1 MKLGLLIFFAA
12 NTLAAPF
19 WVLDKDLP
27 RAEVKDVGCK
37 ASRLRQGLDYTYDYE
52 GETLNK
58 IDGVSTQATG
68 LKLKAQIT
76 ITPLDECK
84 FYMKI
89 SKTELLQKSMSQD
102 SFVKSADSEN
112 FKIALEKYDL
122 VFSMSENQITK
133 LFSNK
138 DEPVYILNTKRG
150 ILSTIQLEESVSV
163 ESDVN
168 GFCKTTITQEDGKI
182 VKSKKLSDCSQRT
195 IQEIGFHAATIKSE
209 SDLKVLDSNSK
220 CVYKISG
227 NIINSVSC
235 EETHLFKPF
244 SAGHKAPSGAVTTVK
259 QTLSN
264 LQESKASS
272 ITSKIIDGKMQESSI
287 LYDHT
292 SEENQAIKSL
302 KDEFEETIQ
311 RLAKPNEVKQFTVK
325 MDSAHEFS
333 TMVFLLRKMDM
344 KRMTIVW
351 DKYFDCI
358 ESKLCDNSQVDLRDV
373 YRQYLLDGIAYCGT
387 STCVTMV
394 HDAIIKEAI
403 TGERMNIF
411 LQSIALVATT
421 SRKIIRDLMGIVSKQ
436 PTRQGYLTLGT
447 ILYRH
452 CKKNIADCDD
462 VKPNIITQAE
472 NFLIGKLGKNCEG
485 QENYERVEEILMSLK
500 ALSNA
505 QRPSRASS
513 VILSCA
519 ANSEH
524 VNITTAAFDAIGN
537 MPCDKVIVDEL
548 YNFVKETSNAPN
560 KRISAFVALM
570 KCPNEIL
577 LEHVVDL
584 LEQEPSNQLAS
595 FIWSY
600 LTNIMES
607 SNPKHESTKALLEKI
622 TKIKPLREFN
632 MPFHQYSKA
641 FEKSTYFQSIKSG
654 AAIESHVIF
663 NHENYFPQS
672 AFFDLTAN
680 VLGVPVSLL
689 ETNIGIEGLEDLLE
703 QAAGNDGFL
712 SKNNFVFNLFN
723 FNITAQK
730 LRDLAQQREQ
740 QEPSVVR
747 NRRATD
753 EDSITE
759 LHKKVNRKNK
769 LPNGHLSFK
778 VMGQEI
784 RTFSYDDIFYM
795 VDQIDNMNVIQ
806 LLLNIAKGG
815 SKTFTKS
822 MMFLEMT
829 QTVPTGLGLPLK
841 LKLVGTTVAGIELNG
856 KFDIRN
862 MFWGPGSL
870 TINGFVNPSAAV
882 EISGQMGVD
891 GHFVSSG
898 VFVNSSM
905 FVSNTIK
912 GAIVYQEGKLL
923 KINMDVPEEP
933 VELFKIGSTPF
944 MYLNGKN
951 EAVEGVERKINPE
964 ETCFKSVMIGY
975 GVCTSIRMPV
985 SFREYEAPYF
995 PLSGPAHFGVK
1006 LFRADEKL
1014 QTFQFLVSMTKK
1026 QPITSGVIE
1035 FSTPGALYE
1044 RKLGGE
1050 FLFSDVDD
1058 IKTLTLSAKKSNK
1071 MASVEFSYNSVTH
1084 QTSVVGKNNFFTEK
1098 DIVTKFVFFNT
1109 SNTVNVNQIGLRF
1122 STEYDWYKFE
1132 SVTKL
1137 VKKETGFILTGST
1150 LYYPTKS
1157 ITGVLEYNSDEQ
1169 KIITRVEVADKSF
1182 ELTGNYQK
1190 KGNERGF
1197 TVVASSGN
1205 VMSTFYGGFLNE
1217 ANKQEVLLSVNGF
1230 GSVLKNTYTYENV
1243 NGQRSFETKLLVNDH
1258 AAQLRSEFKF
1268 EGDGSELVLTADIFG
1283 KTAVSKFLV
1292 VNTASIK
1299 EVNVTA
1305 NIAGNSGQASL
1316 KYLADG
1322 PSFVSSF
1329 DVMGSKLNAFVA
1341 LDNSIGYKVI
1351 VGGSAGGYTAGL
1363 RNVYSQTEDTQ
1374 SLCAT
1379 LYYETMNLE
1388 KQAGIG
1394 CAKITSRNKEFI
1406 QRVVALTFTAGE
1418 GEKNVEFIIDF
1429 EKHTSQVKLNT
1440 DFKVNNNLL
1449 FNNRVTIK
1457 YNKLIDSEAS
1467 VSYKVLNYDTGF
1479 KLFSKKYNEELQF
1492 GFETRV
1498 MKTSVLFLQH
1508 YSTVGENKEMKSE
1521 FFINDK
1527 VIPVNA
1533 QMNYIKNALEKKVVL
1548 RLTGGQYS
1556 IENFYSI
1563 FNNVNIYQ
1571 LGSGVTVRKGESTI
1585 FNVYEAAAIQLND
1598 KSKVF
1603 RFKFGAVLFE
1613 KTYEYGWE
1621 TEYKNLGTSDKT
1633 SFSLVSS
1640 IQYAI
1645 NRKSS
1650 ISLTISNSKS
1660 DASAVVEFEYIPSN
1674 ILIYSIKFNKVLY
1687 QVDASLEFLPKMFT
1701 KFMARLEGQNGY
1713 QLITDGSVE
1722 WSGYKRSLGATY
1734 TYKHTNSELI
1744 VSSSIG
1750 KNLFFSFTHLK
1761 NSPKLVEL
1769 TIVAFE
1775 NNGKWISVFQNSHLQ
1790 NQFVWNDKEIINI
1803 GTNMELDTKSF
1814 FFQISKGKE
1823 ALMKLSKSFNDIGE
1837 KVTLNLPD
1845 VRNLISFDGKLEK
1858 DALRFKV
1865 FGKEEWISLNVEVNR
1880 EKNTALASISVF
1892 NKTLSVTGL
1901 FPIDGVSLYVN
1912 PYFMNEFSLNAIYNP
1927 QERSIN
1933 LNAKTVSRTV
1943 GVILRCDIQNM
1954 IASFQTFCNENKI
1967 SLNVFVEKNSFISQ
1981 FSISPKFTF
1990 QFVFDILNDDTL
2002 MFSTQTLNE
2011 GKPLTLT
2018 SVKYQLSKGF
2028 SQLALNWNQ
2037 ETASMIYQTVS
2048 PIIETFSNKSIQ
2060 NSKMFVDYIYE
2071 SAMGSKVSAMEF
2083 IDMMDKAYSE
2093 IDITLSQEKLKSL
2106 AVSSIQQLSEILK
2119 HALKEVVRSI
2129 DSLKNQLPELFQK
2142 LNNLK
2147 DQINIILRKVRESVV
2162 EINSDLEKNWK
2173 EVVIIVFEAISNITK
2188 SSQPVVVKAF
2198 ELIRGFKV
2206 QGVTVEEFVLSQS
2219 KGIQYLTDYAM
2230 SASNNLTV
2238 LVSKLK
2244 EEYLV
2249 NRENILLFKIPYTN
2263 ETMEN
2268 VLAIIAE
2275 KGLELKNLIMELT
2288 LKLKNQIHDL
2298 NLQTYFEEMQIKL
2311 INFKIENKS
2320 IEEHIAILKNN
2331 VNIFI
2336 LNDMQK
2342 VIQKI
2347 QSKTE
2352 LYVNKVIKFLT
2363 PLMDHIKFVNAAVIK
2378 HFKPFLTK
2386 SANEVL
2392 QKASV
2397 IHIQDIEKFLREKW
2411 VMIEKILLPMLEPIQ
2426 PFYIAMRKQISNF
2439 EVNNLE
2445 SWLNMQKLR
2454 FEDYAKETVKARMN
2468 IDDQINLLN
2477 SAVKK
2482 ISKATQEE
2490 IVRNIALSD
2499 IKKKEV
2505 VEFFVKKITE
2515 HEKLFSDILQ
2525 QVKLLWNQL
2534 KSQCTELTSKSLKD
2548 VIDSLF
2554 INSSANQF
2562 KSNILSTAEELSK
2575 ALKKLSEMDLTESII
2590 KNANSSVQ
2598 MSKLQMDSIIEEIVK
2613 QSKTINTTEIALKT
2627 VQMVQ
2632 QLVADIYAS
2641 ALVLTTN
2648 LYSNMDPYLSKMA
2661 NLEYKQLL
2669 TELKTYALNYSKE
2682 IHSFGNQIY
2691 NFSKETIYND
2701 RLSNAYATYKVH
2713 LEVLYA
2719 HLSKIEVY
2727 KISKID
2733 YNQIYDEYVVPLKQW
2748 CKELCRE
2755 MKEKSELVY
2764 DDVEGPSKKLFIY
2777 YKSIVTGFV
2786 TESYNAVLDQASEFF
2801 KTLISE
2807 LNIAWNKI
2815 QVQLKEVSAKLYA
2828 TYQHLLT
2835 QYEDMTWEEIIQV
2848 VCAHGRMIAKETQMN
2863 TIKLYNN
2870 LLKLSNVLKD
2880 EIEKTYIMTAT
2891 HFNLYLTNIQSKVQP
2906 EVIKMVFKF
2915 KIFIGKRIADI
2926 KRIIN
2931 EISKFI
2937 QNQASEIKDQVIVV
2951 YNVNKNK
2958 SLKKIYSEVTAMTV
2972 TEFNK
2977 QYELF
2982 EENVNGLKNTVIQTL
2997 QNFSH
3002 NYYTKANVLLQTVI
3016 IPELV
3021 AESESFINQTLRLSV
3036 ILANETVNA
3045 YSPHFY
3051 LITDILSK
3059 FTEEMKTKVLDLSEE
3074 VSKRNSIVLEENL
3087 TKLQNILNNFSTK
3100 LQNNDIVVQ
3109 TINHEYV
3116 KQSSIE
3122 FKKLKETVEL
3132 KMNELKLN
3140 PTEEYKL
3147 QTEQALN
3154 KIQEYFEELKKY
3166 YSEQFNI
3173 DEIIVLIQNVRESGI
3188 FTLNKAT
3195 QKLKPG
3201 YNAIVAET
3209 WATVKRV
3216 FGEMNK
3222 VATLFRQ
3229 YPEETFW
3236 KTLSVAKGNIQSII
3250 SIDLLEI
3257 NTKYSRWL
3265 LEIKED
3271 DYFNEWTKTSIKK
3284 AVKYAQSTS
3293 ESLEMKIKDLISYT
3307 KTTVSFYQE
3316 NVKQITN
3323 WYNNQMSLLPEKWS
3337 KCPISSIFANPLW
3350 NNLKNELTNHEL
3362 FVVARMIAGKG
3373 QDKFVD
3379 IKDMALAE
3387 FNNKNNDLNTQVFD
3401 RYHQTKG
3408 ITLNQY
3414 KELAENYNH
3423 LIKKVDERYQELV
3436 SQTLKTLDDTTLSDV
3451 VLFVQTSTN
3460 QMVEKLLEVKKMFDD
3475 VQLKGRALYN
3485 EYSNSFIAQFENYKL
3500 NAITIFDQYQ
3510 IKVTNLC
3517 TQLHTELYVYFT
3529 QYKQTL
3535 VPYYAS
3541 LEATVQQYYHEF
3553 YPLVVGKYN
3562 DVYLK
3567 VKSQLDGIT
3576 LKSKQVFNE
3585 FIKNTIDMTDL
3596 VYSESY
3602 SQWMQSD
3609 LHVTLVSLRKMTI
3622 KETVSALLRLPS
3634 QIKKVIIT
3642 SYNKYQKNILELS
3655 EKVPKVFSQL
3665 YNNYYNTCHHFCSI
3679 MYKSMNE
3686 NYNLVYKNMITAKN
3700 HYHSMYKEVLV
3711 QFDENKNDLVKLVKP
3726 FVASSLSM
3734 ITWVKNEITEST
3746 LFFYQ
3751 YYHLDEKFKT
3761 YRDLLF
3767 SEYKNIIPTFN
3778 EYKEVI
3784 LKVSEEYKDVA
3795 LKITQEY
3802 KDKVL
3807 IYTKEYREQAKIVFQ
3822 KCKEIVTKYIHKY
3835 QPIAEKFMGQY
3846 IEHTRQYVKEYQ
3858 AIALRYYKKIKEQ
3871 APLIALKYR
3880 DMVQHYINEYQAT
3893 ALKYYDEIKEHVPV
3907 IVLKYIDMTQQYIK
3921 EYQATALMYYK
3932 EFKEHVPEIA
3942 LRYKDMAQQYAKEYQ
3957 VIALQYYE
3965 EIKEQAP
3972 KIALKYRDMAQ
3983 QYANEYQVIALKYY
3997 EEIKEQAPKIAL
4009 KYKDMAQQYANE
4021 YQVIALKYYE
4031 EIKEQAPKIA
4041 LKYRDMAQQYAN
4053 EYQVIA
4059 LKYYEE
4065 IKEQAPKIALKYRDM
4080 AQQYANEYQV
4090 IALKYYEEIKE
4101 QAPKIALKYKD
4112 MAQQYANEYQVIAL
4126 KYYEEIKE
4134 QAPKIALKYRDMA
4147 QQYANEYQV
4156 IALKYYEEIKEQAPK
4171 IALKYRDMA
4180 QQYANEYQ
4188 VIALK
4193 YYEEIKEQAPKIA
4206 LKYRDMAQQYANEY
4220 QVIALKYYEEIK
4232 EQAPKI
4238 ALKYRDMAQ
4247 QYANEYQVIALKYY
4261 EEIKEQ
4267 APKIALKYKDMAQ
4280 QYAKEYQVIAFKYY
4294 DGEYKELIQKVA
4306 AEYKILVLKYYE
4318 EFAEQAPKVV
4328 AKYRALA
4335 NRYIQEYQDVAEKLV
4350 AEYMEQIQKVV
4361 FPYKEMIVKFVKEYH
4376 PIVKK
4381 LIADYKNIAIEL
4393 ARKYILIAQN
4403 VIDESR
4409 KYINNFDLKNVKKDL
4424 DSVLS
4429 AYMTE
4434 LGNYVSIESKKGKML
4449 INVYHSEITPKF
4461 SHHLS
4466 SIGVRSRRSIESV
4479 KMKGSDLVLTIEKQF
4494 EELKARVQQLVTK
4507 IQYFLTNSKE
4517 VKTTL
4522 LASYYSNRKILETG
4536 IENGMQ
4542 QLNAVYKNALNE
4554 FETIKIEANKFIN
4567 NFSVAY
4573 YYEKSQKI
4581 STRFYSHAQTQSLE
4595 YYKQAKEFY
4604 SKYLDVA
4611 QKLLSE
4617 YFIIVEKYYSNY
4629 YTQVQEIL
4637 IKYYNQAQNLY
4648 PEYYNQAKELCL
4660 RYRSQAQEFS
4670 LKFYNQAEV
4679 LYSQYYS
4686 QAKEFS
4692 MKYYNQAKKLYPE
4705 YYDQVKE
4712 LYLKYYSQAQK
4723 FSLKHYQQAQNLYLE
4738 YYNQAKEFSINY
4750 YNQIEKLH
4758 PEYFNQAK
4766 ELSLKYY
4773 GQVQK
4778 LYSEYYNKAKEF
4790 SIKYYNQAAKSYPEY
4805 YNQARDLSLKYYE
4818 QAQKLYS
4825 EYYNQV
4831 KELSLKYYNQAM
4843 NSYPEYYNQA
4853 SEFLLKY
4860 YNPAQKLYI
4869 EYHNQMKQFS
4879 LKYFT
4884 QVQDFSFLYI
4894 NQSEKLYLEYYN
4906 QAKELSLKYYSQAK
4920 KLSPEYYD
4928 HVKQLSLKYYTQAQ
4942 EISSNCFNQTQKL
4955 YSEYYNQV
4963 QEFSF
4968 KYYNLA
4974 QILYPEY
4981 YSKAKEFCLEYYN
4994 QSQKIYTEYKSQ
5006 AKILYSDYYNQV
5018 QKLTSV
5024 NYDQINKFSLE
5035 YFKQAQDLSLKYYNQ
5050 ILSITIKCKNDA
5062 QEFYNKNI
5070 NEAQTLYFDYYN
5082 QVQSLSLEYLNLTEK
5097 FYSESQKFSVEN
5109 YEQALTIYS
5118 NYKKQVEMLY
5128 TELNKRAH
5136 MWSVTF
5142 YEKSNVELK
5151 KLFIRG
5157 NTLFS
5162 EFKKDP
5168 SAFLKSIYQKSI
5180 ELFNFWSFK
5189 AENLYDQYQP
5199 KIVVMLKD
5207 HQTLF
5212 IAKANKLSKQI
5223 TLIYNKLESK
5233 LNDWKSEVTPENLYV
5248 IFETV
5253 HKSLKETPIFLRAKA
5268 IKMYQLYQPKIASI
5282 FNQQKSLL
5290 TTNFVN
5296 LLKQIK
5302 ITYSEFETAFNNWK
5316 SGVSAEKAFYQITRR
5331 FKHLT
5336 KYASYE
5342 TLENI
5347 RQALCINHIETC
5359 QRFTESIQMQVT
5371 YIKSY
5376 ITNIF
5381 KVVVSKEVAL
5391 LQYVRNEFSF
5401 INDQKKSLMSSLA
5414 TAIIFGNNHV
5424 ITFDRK
5430 VYDFIDYNQRDC
5442 TYLLARDFVHG
5453 KFSIMRQSDTTIVN
5467 TPDMS
5472 IKIKN
5477 DGKTQATIGNK
5488 TINSLPVESESS
5500 KCVRLYDVIRCEF
5513 IEQGIFVSVDL
5524 INFVTTI
5531 QLSSWHFGKTQG
5543 VLGTYN
5549 HESYDDWKM
5558 PDGKIADN
5566 IYKFANA
5573 YEVSKKRSCVATPKE
5588 KACSNAPSAKC
5599 KELFNST
5606 SSMFARFFKIADP
5619 KPFLKACED
5628 DTSCKSIGHCSSV
5641 TAYRGL
5647 LKALGEKPD
5656 FCPDCVAFDS
5666 HKMNEEWNLKPTG
5679 SVDVVMLVSDR
5690 VSGKDFKKQLM
5701 KIMIQVQQFLRVNKY
5716 DTRYA
5721 LIGFGGKG
5729 VHESSHIR
5737 PIGTGDIFGS
5747 SDDLLKEMK
5756 KMEFNGED
5764 NSFNDAFEAITMASK
5779 LSFRPGA
5786 SRIFILYTEDDVK
5799 SSLSGVTQI
5808 EAQHFLEKEANAT
5821 LVVFQNL
5828 QTKMLAQQLKGNFIA
5843 ETAHRVYSDKAPS
5856 GSQKGSYSLTNSAF
5870 KKLTDSSNGALFTT
5884 DFTSVNIVSKS
5895 LYDVM
5900 SFNIQRVNSQCQQC
5914 VVQAKPNGDPVVI
5927 CATRNDITC

>member
-52 GETLNK
+52 GETMNK
-58 IDGVSTQATG
+58 IDGASTQATG
-68 LKLKAQIT
+68 LKLRAQIT
-76 ITPLDECK
+76 ITPIDECK

-102 SFVKSADSEN
+102 SFVKSTDSEN

-122 VFSMSENQITK
+122 VFSISENQITK

-168 GFCKTTITQEDGKI
+168 GLCKTTITQEDGKV

-220 CVYKISG
+220 CVYKMSG

-358 ESKLCDNSQVDLRDV
+358 ESKLCDSSQVDLRDV

-394 HDAIIKEAI
+394 HDAIVKEAI

-462 VKPNIITQAE
+462 IKPNIITQAE

-654 AAIESHVIF
+654 AAIETHVIF

-689 ETNIGIEGLEDLLE
+689 ETNIGIEGMEDLLE

-712 SKNNFVFNLFN
+712 SKNNFVFSLFN
-723 FNITAQK
+723 FNITAEK
-730 LRDLAQQREQ
+730 LRDLAQQR
-740 QEPSVVR
+740 EPSVVR
-747 NRRATD
+747 NRRATGAN

-795 VDQIDNMNVIQ
+795 VDQIDNMNVVQ
-806 LLLNIAKGG
+806 LLLNVAKGG

-870 TINGFVNPSAAV
+870 TINGFVKPSAAV

-951 EAVEGVERKINPE
+951 EAVEGVERKVNPE

-1026 QPITSGVIE
+1026 QPVTSGVIE
-1035 FSTPGALYE
+1035 FSTPGAFYE

-1169 KIITRVEVADKSF
+1169 KIITRVEVAEKSF

-1230 GSVLKNTYTYENV
+1230 GGILKNTYTYENV

-1268 EGDGSELVLTADIFG
+1268 EGDASELVFTADIFG

-1305 NIAGNSGQASL
+1305 NIVGNSGQASL
-1316 KYLADG
+1316 KYLADS
-1322 PSFVSSF
+1322 PSLVSSF
-1329 DVMGSKLNAFVA
+1329 DVMGSKLNAFVT
-1341 LDNSIGYKVI
+1341 LDNSIGYKII
-1351 VGGSAGGYTAGL
+1351 VGGSAGGYTAGV

-1379 LYYETMNLE
+1379 LYYETKNLE

-1394 CAKITSRNKEFI
+1394 CAKITLLNKEFI
-1406 QRVVALTFTAGE
+1406 QSVIALTFTAGE
-1418 GEKNVEFIIDF
+1418 GKKNVEFVIDF
-1429 EKHTSQVKLNT
+1429 EKHTSLVKLNT
-1440 DFKVNNNLL
+1440 DFKFNNNLL

-1479 KLFSKKYNEELQF
+1479 KLFSRKSNEELHF

-1498 MKTSVLFLQH
+1498 MKTSVLFLQR
-1508 YSTVGENKEMKSE
+1508 YSTVAENKEMKSE
-1521 FFINDK
+1521 IFVNDK
-1527 VIPVNA
+1527 IIPVNA
-1533 QMNYIKNALEKKVVL
+1533 QMNYIKNALEKKIVL

-1556 IENFYSI
+1556 IENYYSI
-1563 FNNVNIYQ
+1563 FNKVNIFQ
-1571 LGSGVTVRKGESTI
+1571 FGSGVTVNKGESTI
-1585 FNVYEAAAIQLND
+1585 FNVYDAAAIQLND
-1598 KSKVF
+1598 KSKAF
-1603 RFKFGAVLFE
+1603 YYKFGAVLFE

-1633 SFSLVSS
+1633 SFSLVSG

-1674 ILIYSIKFNKVLY
+1674 ILIYSINLNKVLY
-1687 QVDASLEFLPKMFT
+1687 QVDASFEFLPKMFT
-1701 KFMARLEGQNGY
+1701 KFMARLEDQNGY
-1713 QLITDGSVE
+1713 QLITDGNVE

-1750 KNLFFSFTHLK
+1750 KNFSFSFTHLK
-1761 NSPKLVEL
+1761 NSPKLIEL
-1769 TIVAFE
+1769 TIGAFE
-1775 NNGKWISVFQNSHLQ
+1775 NNAKWISIFQNSHLQ
-1790 NQFVWNDKEIINI
+1790 NQFIWNDKEIINI
-1803 GTNMELDTKSF
+1803 GTNMELDAKSF

-1823 ALMKLSKSFNDIGE
+1823 ALMKLSKSFNNIGK

-1858 DALRFKV
+1858 DALSFKV

-1880 EKNTALASISVF
+1880 EKNTALAIISVF
-1892 NKTLSVTGL
+1892 NRTLKVTGL
-1901 FPIDGVSLYVN
+1901 FPTDRVSLFVN

-1933 LNAKTVSRTV
+1933 LNAKTISRTV
-1943 GVILRCDIQNM
+1943 GVILRCDIQNK

-1981 FSISPKFTF
+1981 FSIAPKFTF

-2002 MFSTQTLNE
+2002 IFSTQTLNE

-2048 PIIETFSNKSIQ
+2048 PIIETFSDKSIQ
-2060 NSKMFVDYIYE
+2060 NSKMFVNYIYE
-2071 SAMGSKVSAMEF
+2071 SAMSGKISAMEF

-2093 IDITLSQEKLKSL
+2093 VDIKLSQEKLKSL

-2119 HALKEVVRSI
+2119 HALKEIVRSI
-2129 DSLKNQLPELFQK
+2129 DSLKKQLPEVFQK
-2142 LNNLK
+2142 LTNLK
-2147 DQINIILRKVRESVV
+2147 DQINIILRKVSESVV

-2173 EVVIIVFEAISNITK
+2173 EAVIIVFEAISNITK

-2198 ELIRGFKV
+2198 ELIREFKV
-2206 QGVTVEEFVLSQS
+2206 QGVTVEEFILSQS
-2219 KGIQYLTDYAM
+2219 KGIQYLTDYAR

-2244 EEYLV
+2244 EEYFV
-2249 NRENILLFKIPYTN
+2249 NRENILLFKVPYTN
-2263 ETMEN
+2263 ETMEK
-2268 VLAIIAE
+2268 VLAIIVE
-2275 KGLELKNLIMELT
+2275 KGLELKNLIVQLT
-2288 LKLKNQIHDL
+2288 LKVKNQIHDL

-2311 INFKIENKS
+2311 MNFKIENKS
-2320 IEEHIAILKNN
+2320 IEEHIAILKKNSH
-2331 VNIFI
+2331 VNIQLI
-2336 LNDMQK
+2336 LNDMQR

-2347 QSKTE
+2347 QLKTQ
-2352 LYVNKVIKFLT
+2352 LYVNKVMRFLT

-2378 HFKPFLTK
+2378 HFEPFLTK
-2386 SANEVL
+2386 SANKVL
-2392 QKASV
+2392 QKVSV
-2397 IHIQDIEKFLREKW
+2397 IHIPDIEKFLREKW

-2426 PFYIAMRKQISNF
+2426 PFYIAIRKQITNF

-2454 FEDYAKETVKARMN
+2454 FEDYAKEMFVKARMN
-2468 IDDQINLLN
+2468 IDDQINVLN
-2477 SAVKK
+2477 SALEKV
-2482 ISKATQEE
+2482 SKATQEE
-2490 IVRNIALSD
+2490 IVRNIGLSD
-2499 IKKKEV
+2499 LKKKEV

-2525 QVKLLWNQL
+2525 KVKLLWNQL

-2554 INSSANQF
+2554 INSSANQI

-2575 ALKKLSEMDLTESII
+2575 ALKKLSEMDLTESIL
-2590 KNANSSVQ
+2590 KNASSSVQ
-2598 MSKLQMDSIIEEIVK
+2598 MSKLQMDSMIEEIVK
-2613 QSKTINTTEIALKT
+2613 QSKMVNTTEITLKT
-2627 VQMVQ
+2627 IQMVQ

-2641 ALVLTTN
+2641 ALVITTN

-2661 NLEYKQLL
+2661 DLEYKQLF

-2691 NFSKETIYND
+2691 NISKETIYTD
-2701 RLSNAYATYKVH
+2701 RLSNVYATNKVH
-2713 LEVLYA
+2713 LEMLYA
-2719 HLSKIEVY
+2719 HLSKIEAYQV
-2727 KISKID
+2727 SKID
-2733 YNQIYDEYVVPLKQW
+2733 YNQVYDEYVVPLKHW
-2748 CKELCRE
+2748 CTELCRE
-2755 MKEKSELVY
+2755 VKEKSELVY
-2764 DDVEGPSKKLFIY
+2764 GDVEEPSKKLFIY

-2786 TESYNAVLDQASEFF
+2786 AENYNAVVDQASEFY
-2801 KTLISE
+2801 KTIISE
-2807 LNIAWNKI
+2807 LNVAWNKI
-2815 QVQLKEVSAKLYA
+2815 EVQLKELSAKLYA
-2828 TYQHLLT
+2828 TYQHFLT

-2848 VCAHGRMIAKETQMN
+2848 VCAHGRTIAKETQMN

-2870 LLKLSNVLKD
+2870 LLKLSNVWKD
-2880 EIEKTYIMTAT
+2880 EIEKMYMMKAT
-2891 HFNLYLTNIQSKVQP
+2891 HLNLYLTNIQSKVQP
-2906 EVIKMVFKF
+2906 EVIRMVFKY
-2915 KIFIGKRIADI
+2915 KIFVGKRIADI

-2931 EISKFI
+2931 EITKFI
-2937 QNQASEIKDQVIVV
+2937 QNQASNIKDQVVVV
-2951 YNVNKNK
+2951 YNANKNK
-2958 SLKKIYSEVTAMTV
+2958 SLKKIYSEVTAITV

-2977 QYELF
+2977 QYESF
-2982 EENVNGLKNTVIQTL
+2982 EKNVNDLKNTVIQAL

-3051 LITDILSK
+3051 LITDIFSK

-3100 LQNNDIVVQ
+3100 LQNNNIVVQ

-3122 FKKLKETVEL
+3122 FKKLKETIEL

-3140 PTEEYKL
+3140 PTSKEYKL
-3147 QTEQALN
+3147 QTEEALN
-3154 KIQEYFEELKKY
+3154 KIQEYFKEFNKY
-3166 YSEQFNI
+3166 FSEQFNI
-3173 DEIIVLIQNVRESGI
+3173 NEIIALMQNVRESGM

-3201 YNAIVAET
+3201 YSDIVAET
-3209 WATVKRV
+3209 LATVERV
-3216 FGEMNK
+3216 FGEMKN

-3236 KTLSVAKGNIQSII
+3236 KTLSVAKGNIRSII

-3257 NTKYSRWL
+3257 NTRYSRWL
-3265 LEIKED
+3265 LEIRED

-3293 ESLEMKIKDLISYT
+3293 ESLEMKVKDLISYT
-3307 KTTVSFYQE
+3307 KTTISFYQE
-3316 NVKQITN
+3316 NIKQIKN

-3362 FVVARMIAGKG
+3362 FVVAHIIAGKG
-3373 QDKFVD
+3373 QEKFVD

-3387 FNNKNNDLNTQVFD
+3387 LNNKNNELNTQLFD
-3401 RYHQTKG
+3401 RYHQTKERK
-3408 ITLNQY
+3408 LNQY
-3414 KELAENYNH
+3414 KELAEKYNH

-3436 SQTLKTLDDTTLSDV
+3436 LQTLKTLDDTTLSDV
-3451 VLFVQTSTN
+3451 VSFIQTSTN
-3460 QMVEKLLEVKKMFDD
+3460 QIVENLFEVKKMFDD
-3475 VQLKGRALYN
+3475 VQLICITKGIALYN
-3485 EYSNSFIAQFENYKL
+3485 KYSNDFIAQFENYKL
-3500 NAITIFDQYQ
+3500 NVITIFDHYQ
-3510 IKVTNLC
+3510 IKVTNLG
-3517 TQLHTELYVYFT
+3517 TQLHTELYVLFV

-3535 VPYYAS
+3535 VPYYAR

-3553 YPLVVGKYN
+3553 YPVVVGKYN

-3576 LKSKQVFNE
+3576 LKSKLVFNE
-3585 FIKNTIDMTDL
+3585 FIKNTIDMTTL
-3596 VYSESY
+3596 AYSESY

-3609 LHVTLVSLRKMTI
+3609 LRVTLVSLRKMTI

-3655 EKVPKVFSQL
+3655 EKVPKDLFLKVSQLDFSQL
-3665 YNNYYNTCHHFCSI
+3665 YNSYYNTCHHFCSI

-3700 HYHSMYKEVLV
+3700 HYQSMYKEVLV
-3711 QFDENKNDLVKLVKP
+3711 QLEGNKNDLVKLVKP
-3726 FVASSLSM
+3726 FVVSSLST

-3751 YYHLDEKFKT
+3751 YYHVDEKFKT

-3784 LKVSEEYKDVA
+3784 LKVSKEYTDVA

-3802 KDKVL
+3802 KEKVL
-3807 IYTKEYREQAKIVFQ
+3807 IYTKEHREQAKIVFQ
-3822 KCKEIVTKYIHKY
+3822 KYKEIVIKYIHKY
-3835 QPIAEKFMGQY
+3835 HPVAEKFMGQY
-3846 IEHTRQYVKEYQ
+3846 IEHTQHYVKECQ
-3858 AIALRYYKKIKEQ
+3858 AIAFKYYEKIKEQ
-3871 APLIALKYR
+3871 VPL
-3880 DMVQHYINEYQAT
+3880 
-3893 ALKYYDEIKEHVPV
+3893 
-3907 IVLKYIDMTQQYIK
+3907 
-3921 EYQATALMYYK
+3921 
-3932 EFKEHVPEIA
+3932 
-3942 LRYKDMAQQYAKEYQ
+3942 
-3957 VIALQYYE
+3957 
-3965 EIKEQAP
+3965 
-3972 KIALKYRDMAQ
+3972 IALKYRDMAQ
-3983 QYANEYQVIALKYY
+3983 QYKKEYQATALMYYEEIKEHVPVIALKYKDKAQQYAKEYQVIALKYY

-4009 KYKDMAQQYANE
+4009 KCKDMAQQYAKE

-4031 EIKEQAPKIA
+4031 EFKEQAPKIA
-4041 LKYRDMAQQYAN
+4041 LKYRDMAQQYAK

-4065 IKEQAPKIALKYRDM
+4065 FKEQAPKIALKYRDM
-4080 AQQYANEYQV
+4080 AQQYAKEYQV
-4090 IALKYYEEIKE
+4090 IALKYYEEF
-4101 QAPKIALKYKD
+4101 
-4112 MAQQYANEYQVIAL
+4112 
-4126 KYYEEIKE
+4126 KE

-4147 QQYANEYQV
+4147 QQYAKEYQIIALKYYEEFKEQAPTIALKYRDMAQQYAKEYQV
-4156 IALKYYEEIKEQAPK
+4156 IALKYYEEFKEQAPK

-4180 QQYANEYQ
+4180 QQYA
-4188 VIALK
+4188 
-4193 YYEEIKEQAPKIA
+4193 
-4206 LKYRDMAQQYANEY
+4206 
-4220 QVIALKYYEEIK
+4220 
-4232 EQAPKI
+4232 
-4238 ALKYRDMAQ
+4238 
-4247 QYANEYQVIALKYY
+4247 
-4261 EEIKEQ
+4261 
-4267 APKIALKYKDMAQ
+4267 
-4280 QYAKEYQVIAFKYY
+4280 KEYQAVVEKFT
-4294 DGEYKELIQKVA
+4294 GEYKELIQKEA
-4306 AEYKILVLKYYE
+4306 AEYKILVQKYYE
-4318 EFAEQAPKVV
+4318 EFAEQAPKVIV
-4328 AKYRALA
+4328 KYRALA
-4335 NRYIQEYQDVAEKLV
+4335 NRYIQEYQDIAEKLV
-4350 AEYMEQIQKVV
+4350 VEYKEQMQKVV

-4376 PIVKK
+4376 PIVEK
-4381 LIADYKNIAIEL
+4381 LIADYKNITVEL
-4393 ARKYILIAQN
+4393 ARKYILIAQKI
-4403 VIDESR
+4403 IDESR
-4409 KYINNFDLKNVKKDL
+4409 KYITNFNLKNVKNDL

-4429 AYMTE
+4429 VYMTE
-4434 LGNYVSIESKKGKML
+4434 LGKYVSIESKYGEMH

-4466 SIGVRSRRSIESV
+4466 SIGVRSRRNIDSV
-4479 KMKGSDLVLTIEKQF
+4479 KMKGSDLILTIEKQF
-4494 EELKARVQQLVTK
+4494 EELKAKVQQLITK
-4507 IQYFLTNSKE
+4507 IQYFLTNSTE
-4517 VKTTL
+4517 VKATL
-4522 LASYYSNRKILETG
+4522 LASYYKNRKILETG

-4542 QLNAVYKNALNE
+4542 QLNVVYKNALNE
-4554 FETIKIEANKFIN
+4554 FETIKIEANKVIN

-4573 YYEKSQKI
+4573 YFEKSKEI
-4581 STRFYSHAQTQSLE
+4581 SSRYYSHAQTQSLE

-4604 SKYLDVA
+4604 SKYLGVA

-4629 YTQVQEIL
+4629 YTQVQEISM
-4637 IKYYNQAQNLY
+4637 KYYNQAQKLY
-4648 PEYYNQAKELCL
+4648 PEYYNQAKELFL
-4660 RYRSQAQEFS
+4660 KYHSKAQEFS
-4670 LKFYNQAEV
+4670 LKFYNQGEN

-4692 MKYYNQAKKLYPE
+4692 IKYYNQAEKLYPE
-4705 YYDQVKE
+4705 YYNQVKE
-4712 LYLKYYSQAQK
+4712 LYLKYYSQAQM
-4723 FSLKHYQQAQNLYLE
+4723 FSLKHYRQAQNLYSE
-4738 YYNQAKEFSINY
+4738 YYNQAKEFSLKY
-4750 YNQIEKLH
+4750 YNQIEKLY
-4758 PEYFNQAK
+4758 PEYFNQAR
-4766 ELSLKYY
+4766 ELSMKYY
-4773 GQVQK
+4773 GQAQK
-4778 LYSEYYNKAKEF
+4778 LYSEYYNQANEF

-4805 YNQARDLSLKYYE
+4805 YNQARDFSLKYYE

-4825 EYYNQV
+4825 EYYNQA
-4831 KELSLKYYNQAM
+4831 KELSLKYYNQAVK
-4843 NSYPEYYNQA
+4843 SYPEYHNQV
-4853 SEFLLKY
+4853 SKFLMKY

-4869 EYHNQMKQFS
+4869 EYHNQMKQLS
-4879 LKYFT
+4879 LKYLT

-4894 NQSEKLYLEYYN
+4894 NQAEKLYLEYYN
-4906 QAKELSLKYYSQAK
+4906 QAKELSLKYYNQAE

-4928 HVKQLSLKYYTQAQ
+4928 HAKQLSLKYYTQAQ
-4942 EISSNCFNQTQKL
+4942 EFSLNYFNQTEKL
-4955 YSEYYNQV
+4955 YSEYYNQA
-4963 QEFSF
+4963 QEFSL

-4974 QILYPEY
+4974 QKLYPEY

-4994 QSQKIYTEYKSQ
+4994 QSQKIYIEYQSQ
-5006 AKILYSDYYNQV
+5006 TKILYSDYYNRV
-5018 QKLTSV
+5018 QKLTSM

-5050 ILSITIKCKNDA
+5050 ILSITVKCKNNV

-5070 NEAQTLYFDYYN
+5070 NEAETLYLDYYN

-5097 FYSESQKFSVEN
+5097 FYSESQKLSVEN
-5109 YEQALTIYS
+5109 YEQALVIYS

-5128 TELNKRAH
+5128 TELYKRAH

-5151 KLFIRG
+5151 KLYIIG

-5168 SAFLKSIYQKSI
+5168 SAFMKSVYQKSI
-5180 ELFNFWSFK
+5180 ELFNFWSSK

-5207 HQTLF
+5207 HQTLLL
-5212 IAKANKLSKQI
+5212 AKANKLSKQI

-5233 LNDWKSEVTPENLYV
+5233 LNNWKSKVTPENIYV
-5248 IFETV
+5248 VFETV
-5253 HKSLKETPIFLRAKA
+5253 QQSLKETPIFLRARA
-5268 IKMYQLYQPKIASI
+5268 LKMYQLYQPKIASI

-5302 ITYSEFETAFNNWK
+5302 ITYNEFETAFNNWK
-5316 SGVSAEKAFYQITRR
+5316 SGVSAEKAFYQITRK
-5331 FKHLT
+5331 FKLLT

-5347 RQALCINHIETC
+5347 RQALCINHLEAC

-5371 YIKSY
+5371 FIKSY
-5376 ITNIF
+5376 VNNIF

-5401 INDQKKSLMSSLA
+5401 INDQKKSLISSLA

-5453 KFSIMRQSDTTIVN
+5453 KFSIMRQSDTTIIN

-5628 DTSCKSIGHCSSV
+5628 DTSCKSVGHCSSV
-5641 TAYRGL
+5641 TAYRVL

-5666 HKMNEEWNLKPTG
+5666 HKINEEWNLKPTG

-5764 NSFNDAFEAITMASK
+5764 SSFNDAFEAITMASK

-5808 EAQHFLEKEANAT
+5808 EAQHFLEKEANAS

-5843 ETAHRVYSDKAPS
+5843 ETAHRVYSDKAPT
-5856 GSQKGSYSLTNSAF
+5856 GSQKGSQSLTNSTF

-5900 SFNIQRVNSQCQQC
+5900 SLNIQRVNSQCQKC
-5914 VVQAKPNGDPVVI
+5914 VVQAKPNGDPVVK